1 MSNYPDYLQREENES
16 LDDYHIR
23 LFENKENYEIDNFT
37 IANLLNK
44 EAGTNYSES
53 KWRKDFSQYKY
64 WTSYFESKKG
74 AIAPSDIN
82 YKESVEISG
91 DGAQKSDKLIYMSE
105 ADKKNP
111 EFLLEAHGYDSTKWE
126 LTNSKSSIWNQ
137 HNKQDGTLTLY
148 ASKITVKPLK
158 NGFDVDKFLE
168 KANESIFP
176 IRKKPKSTTRNG
188 GRLLEIPLFDLHFG
202 VNSYDYYKETQD
214 RIIEK
219 IESENWDKIFFIVG
233 QDLLHNNGFDGKTSS
248 GTPIEQVDMTVAW
261 ENAWRFYCELID
273 IAQNNS
279 NWTEVSYSIAN
290 HDDSMAWA
298 FTKCLEARFVDVKF
312 DTSKKVRKGF
322 TWNKVFIG
330 YTHGHKGA
338 NRLHENFLS
347 DFGKQMA
354 LADIVE
360 IHSGHLHSEKAKD
373 KFGVLI
379 RTLSTGAQTDD
390 WHDQEGFVGAFKRFQ
405 LFEYSESSLDAITY
419 I

>member
-1 MSNYPDYLQREENES
+1 MSNYPDYLQRGENEG

-261 ENAWRFYCELID
+261 ENAWKFYCELID

-390 WHDQEGFVGAFKRFQ
+390 
-405 LFEYSESSLDAITY
+405 
-419 I
+419 